1 MSSFLET
8 VESRVDLELKIVK
21 LQNQVQEAQ
30 NLLTVARS
38 QVELGKDGS
47 AVEYLVRAQE
57 ALGIDF

>member
-8 VESRVDLELKIVK
+8 VESRTDLELKIVR

-30 NLLTVARS
+30 SLLTVARS

-57 ALGIDF
+57 ALGIDS